1 VSEKLHRGRSV
12 GIRAGK
18 MAEMNWGMWSLMPLV
33 ATLVLAFITRSALI
47 AMLAGTFVGT
57 LMMGSAPGVGLNQ
70 LFQASLGNGDF
81 IWICEIVVL
90 IGILFELFKR
100 AGVLG
105 ALARRFMGDSGKRRG
120 VELSAWGMGFVIVD
134 DYFSP
139 LLTGAVMRP
148 MSDRVQIPREKLAFI
163 LDSTTASVCILVPFT
178 AWGAYIAS
186 LIAAQ
191 GGAVGSVEQG
201 LAVFIGAIKYNFY
214 PMLML
219 LFTLLICAGVI
230 PDFGPM
236 RKAERRAAATGELIR
251 TGAKPLV
258 SDDDDESVFAE
269 VEGQKPSLLLELLF
283 PVLLLVGV
291 GAWTLIQTGSVRIVE
306 AFMLAVVWLFAVLA
320 IKGRFKNIVDV
331 GDIIVAGTKSVMA
344 ALLIIALAYSLN
356 AVTTELGAGQFIVAQ
371 FSSGLSPNSL
381 VVITFLLTA
390 AISFST
396 GTSWGAYAMMM
407 PVALPVAF
415 EFTGGE
421 ISPLVFQTVAAI
433 AGGGIFGDHASPVS
447 DTTVLSSVGAGS
459 DHIDHVITQL
469 PYALLIAT
477 ITAGIY
483 AWI

>member
-1 VSEKLHRGRSV
+1 ME
-12 GIRAGK
+12 
-18 MAEMNWGMWSLMPLV
+18 EMNWGMWSLVPLV
-33 ATLVLAFITRSALI
+33 VTLVLAFITRSALI

-57 LMMGSAPGVGLNQ
+57 LMMGSAPGAGMNAI
-70 LFQASLGNGDF
+70 FQSSLGNGDF

-105 ALARRFMGDSGKRRG
+105 ELARRFTGGSGNRRG
-120 VELSAWGMGFVIVD
+120 VELTAWGMGFVIVD

-139 LLTGAVMRP
+139 LLTGAVIRP
-148 MSDRVQIPREKLAFI
+148 MSDRVRIPREKLAFI

-191 GGAVGSVEQG
+191 GGPVGSVEDG
-201 LAVFIGAIKYNFY
+201 LAIFIGAIKYNFY
-214 PMLML
+214 PILML
-219 LFTLLICAGVI
+219 IFTLLICAGVI

-236 RKAERRAAATGELIR
+236 KKAERRAAETGELIR
-251 TGAKPLV
+251 AGAKPLV
-258 SDDDDESVFAE
+258 TDDDNDDVFAE
-269 VEGQKPSLLLELLF
+269 ADGKKPSLLLELLT
-283 PVLLLVGV
+283 PILLLIGV
-291 GAWTLIQTGSVRIVE
+291 GTWSLFATGSVKIVE
-306 AFMLAVVWLFAVLA
+306 AFMLANAWLFAVLGL
-320 IKGRFKNIVDV
+320 KGKFHGIDEV

-356 AVTTELGAGQFIVAQ
+356 SVTTALGAGQFIVDQ
-371 FSSGLSPNSL
+371 FTSGLSPNSL
-381 VVITFLLTA
+381 VVIAFLLTA

-407 PVALPVAF
+407 PVALPVTF
-415 EFTGGE
+415 ELTGGE
-421 ISPLVFQTVAAI
+421 ISPLVYQTVAAI

-459 DHIDHVITQL
+459 DHIDHVVTQL
-469 PYALLIAT
+469 PYALLVAT